1 MNLQLLEIIASRPDY
16 TLSGQDKKIVEF
28 FVEYMDHN
36 SLWLLRY
43 DVAEDPKFIFTNDAQ
58 HFTFSLSQIKKHYA
72 DMKSGIALRW
82 EEIPF
87 EYITGRFDEG
97 E

>member
-1 MNLQLLEIIASRPDY
+1 MNQQLLSIIAGRPDY
-16 TLSGQDKKIVEF
+16 TLTDKDKKIAEF

-43 DVAEDPKFIFTNDAQ
+43 EPGEDPRFVFTNDAQ
-58 HFTFSLSQIKKHYA
+58 HFTFTLSEIRKHYTN
-72 DMKSGIALRW
+72 MKSGIALKW

-87 EYITGRFDEG
+87 EYISGRD
-97 E
+97 